1 MINYRR
7 NIPKNYL
14 FVFFSNVQFTSGL
27 WMIYLAKQ
35 GFSLLELGLL
45 ESIFHISSMVF
56 EIPSGALAD
65 LIGRKYCRIAGRLSF
80 FISLILMWAA
90 DTFWLQAAGFSLCAF
105 GYNLESGAGEAF
117 TYDTLKY
124 LGEES
129 RYKRV
134 AGFIEIAF
142 QSGMI
147 ISFAL
152 GGLTASTLGYDFV
165 FLFSGCSVIVSVLTG
180 LTFEEP
186 DMTKLKDKSEENGNK
201 EEDEH
206 SPKSLKAFAAILT
219 DSLKLIKSQP
229 RIIFLIIFSETVL
242 TFTTSLFFYI
252 QNYFKSTGHPE
263 SYIGY
268 IYAISAG
275 LSAMSSV
282 SAAWIE
288 KFFGEKRLFIL
299 LLLLLT
305 VCLSGVA
312 FTPYKAAFFIITGFI
327 EGVTFIVI
335 SDYLNKMIPS
345 EIRATVL
352 SFQSMTFSL
361 LMVILFP
368 VIGAVADFYSFRAA
382 FTMMAIVSAVL
393 TAAFCVISVSKTRSL
408 PQP

>member
-14 FVFFSNVQFTSGL
+14 FVLFSNIQFTSGL
-27 WMIYLAKQ
+27 WMIYLAQ
-35 GFSLLELGLL
+35 EGFSLIELGLL
-45 ESIFHISSMVF
+45 ESIFHISSMIF

-65 LIGRKYCRIAGRLSF
+65 LIGRKYCRVGGRIAF

-90 DTFWLQAAGFSLCAF
+90 DTFLLQAAGFAVCAF

-129 RYKRV
+129 KYKRV
-134 AGFIEIAF
+134 AGIIEVFF

-152 GGLTASTLGYDFV
+152 GGLTASNLGYDYV
-165 FLFSGCSVIVSVLTG
+165 FLFSGASVIVSILIG
-180 LTFEEP
+180 LTFTEP
-186 DMTKLKDKSEENGNK
+186 DMNAISSGSKKTEEEG
-201 EEDEH
+201 ER
-206 SPKSLKAFAAILT
+206 PQSLKAFGKILL
-219 DSLKLIKSQP
+219 DSLKLIRTQP
-229 RIIFLIIFSETVL
+229 RIIFLILFSETVL

-263 SYIGY
+263 SYIGFV
-268 IYAISAG
+268 YAISAG

-288 KFFGEKRLFIL
+288 KKFGEKKLFIML
-299 LLLLLT
+299 LILLT
-305 VCLSGVA
+305 ICLSGVA
-312 FTPYKAAFFIITGFI
+312 FTPYKALFFIITGFI

-361 LMVILFP
+361 IMIILFP
-368 VIGAVADFYSFRAA
+368 VIGTIAEVRSFRAA
-382 FTMMAIVSAVL
+382 FMMMAIASAVM
-393 TAAFCVISVSKTRSL
+393 TAAYCVISLMRNNTAELKN
-408 PQP
+408 